1 MAKKIQKIYTVSQ
14 LTTRIKIILEENI
27 EPRLSVVGEITDMR
41 LQSSGHCY
49 FSLKDRN
56 AKLPCVMWASKFNKL
71 KFAPENGLE
80 ITTRGHI
87 DIYPPHGKYQFIAD
101 SMNPAGVGD
110 LQLAFEQMVKKLEAE
125 GLFNDE
131 HKKLLP
137 KYPEKIGILTSP
149 TGAAVQDIADSIFN
163 RWSCAKLY
171 LYPVPVQ
178 GEGSAEKIALAI
190 NDLNRRN
197 DKLKLDVLIVGR
209 GGGSLEDLWA
219 FNEEI
224 VARAIFNSKIPII
237 SAVGHEIDTTITD
250 LVADKRAS
258 TPTKAGVTVVP
269 DMADI
274 LTQLQSMQ
282 NRLTGDLNYKFQS
295 ANQSLQTILASAV
308 FRDPLG
314 PVLYAT
320 QTVDELTGRLE
331 DSAKNNINRLKNRIS
346 GFYENINKIEPH
358 RLLGKNALKLNE
370 LSTRSQAALKK
381 QINKKQMQI
390 ETTSAK
396 LGALN
401 PKSVLNR
408 GYSITTIKKNGQLL
422 RNLDKI
428 DIDDVLITELADENL
443 VQSKVINKQNKN
455 K

>member
-1 MAKKIQKIYTVSQ
+1 LAKKNQKIYTVSQ
-14 LTTRIKIILEENI
+14 LTTEIKIILEENL

-56 AKLPCVMWASKFNKL
+56 SKLPCVMWASKFNKL

-80 ITTRGHI
+80 ITARGHI

-125 GLFNDE
+125 GLFSDE
-131 HKKLLP
+131 HKKPLP

-149 TGAAVQDIADSIFN
+149 TGAAVHDITDSIFN
-163 RWSCAKLY
+163 RWPCAKLY

-190 NDLNRRN
+190 NDINRRS

-237 SAVGHEIDTTITD
+237 SAVGHEIDTTIAD

-269 DMADI
+269 DMAE
-274 LTQLQSMQ
+274 LLAQLQSTQ
-282 NRLTGDLNYKFQS
+282 NRLTGDLAYKLQS

-320 QTVDELTGRLE
+320 QTVDELSTRLQ
-331 DSAKNNINRLKNRIS
+331 DSAKNNINRLKNRLS
-346 GFYENINKIEPH
+346 SFYENINKISPH

-370 LSTRSQAALKK
+370 LSTRAETALKK
-381 QINKKQMQI
+381 LINQKQMQI
-390 ETTSAK
+390 ETASAK

-401 PKSVLNR
+401 PKSVLKR
-408 GYSITTIKKNGQLL
+408 GYSITTIKKTGQILKGL
-422 RNLDKI
+422 ENVNL
-428 DIDDVLITELADENL
+428 DDVLITELADENS
-443 VQSKVINKQNKN
+443 VESKVINKQNK
-455 K
+455 KK

>member
-1 MAKKIQKIYTVSQ
+1 MAKKDQKIYTVSQ
-14 LTTRIKIILEENI
+14 LTNQIKIILEENL
-27 EPRLSVVGEITDMR
+27 EPRISVIGEITDMR

-49 FSLKDRN
+49 FTLKDKN
-56 AKLPCVMWASKFNKL
+56 SNLPCVMWAGKFSKL
-71 KFAPENGLE
+71 KFAPENGQE
-80 ITTRGHI
+80 ITARGHI
-87 DIYPPHGKYQFIAD
+87 DVYPPHGKYQFITD
-101 SMNPAGVGD
+101 SMNLAGVGD
-110 LQLAFEQMVKKLEAE
+110 LQLAFEQLVKKLQAE
-125 GLFNDE
+125 GMFLDE
-131 HKKLLP
+131 HKKPLP

-149 TGAAVQDIADSIFN
+149 TGAAIHDIADSIFN
-163 RWSCAKLY
+163 RWPCVKLY

-190 NDLNRRN
+190 DDLNRRN

-224 VARAIFNSKIPII
+224 LARAIFNSKIPII
-237 SAVGHEIDTTITD
+237 SAVGHEIDTTIAD

-258 TPTKAGVTVVP
+258 TPTKAGVTAVP

-274 LTQLQSMQ
+274 LTQLQSIR
-282 NRLTGDLNYKFQS
+282 NRLTGDLNHKLQS

-320 QTVDELTGRLE
+320 QSVDELTSRLE

-346 GFYENINKIEPH
+346 SLYENINKIEPH
-358 RLLGKNALKLNE
+358 RLLGKNALNLNE
-370 LSTRSQAALKK
+370 LSARTETALKK
-381 QINKKQMQI
+381 LINKKQMQI
-390 ETTSAK
+390 ETASAK
-396 LGALN
+396 LGALD
-401 PKSVLNR
+401 PKSVLKR

-422 RNLDKI
+422 KDLDKI
-428 DIDDVLITELADENL
+428 DIEDILITELADENL
-443 VQSKVINKQNKN
+443 VESKVINKQNKN

>member
-1 MAKKIQKIYTVSQ
+1 MAKKDQKIYTVSQ
-14 LTTRIKIILEENI
+14 LTTRIKIILEENL

-49 FSLKDRN
+49 FTLKDKSSN
-56 AKLPCVMWASKFNKL
+56 LPCVMWASKFSKL
-71 KFAPENGLE
+71 NFFPKNGLE
-80 ITTRGHI
+80 ITVRGYI
-87 DIYPPHGKYQFIAD
+87 DVYPPHGKYQFITE
-101 SMNPAGVGD
+101 SMNPAGIGD
-110 LQLAFEQMVKKLEAE
+110 LQLAFEQMVQKLQAE
-125 GLFNDE
+125 GLFDDE
-131 HKKLLP
+131 HKKPLP
-137 KYPEKIGILTSP
+137 RYPERIGIVTSP
-149 TGAAVQDIADSIFN
+149 TGAAVHDIADSIFN
-163 RWSCAKLY
+163 RWPCVKLY

-178 GEGSAEKIALAI
+178 GDGAAEKIALAI

-197 DKLKLDVLIVGR
+197 NKLKLDVLIVGR

-237 SAVGHEIDTTITD
+237 SAVGHEIDTTIAD

-274 LTQLQSMQ
+274 LSQLQSIQ
-282 NRLTGDLNYKFQS
+282 NQLAGNLNYKLMS
-295 ANQSLQTILASAV
+295 ADQSLKTVLASAV

-320 QTVDELTGRLE
+320 QTVDELTARLDE
-331 DSAKNNINRLKNRIS
+331 CEKNNINRLKNRIS
-346 GFYENINKIEPH
+346 IFYENINKIEPH

-370 LSTRSQAALKK
+370 LSTRAQNALKK
-381 QINKKQMQI
+381 LTNEKQMQL
-390 ETTSAK
+390 ETALAK

-401 PKSVLNR
+401 PKSVLKR
-408 GYSITTIKKNGQLL
+408 GYSITTIKKTSQLL
-422 RNLDKI
+422 KGLEEI
-428 DIDDVLITELADENL
+428 EPGDVLITELADENL
-443 VQSKVINKQNKN
+443 VESKIINKQNKN